1 MPAGVLSP
9 SVHPTLAS
17 APTLSSSLASSSH
30 PLFSK
35 RSQSYH
41 PCLVPWSFLV
51 HKTQH
56 THIAISFEGY
66 ALFIQSSDF
75 YSFCYPPL
83 PSHCPTPTPP
93 TTHTFI
99 LLGPQVGGQ
108 SGAEKFFIGWSWCR
122 WFHALLLGLVFLICG
137 IRNMTQMNLSMKQ
150 KQIHRHREHT
160 CGCQGGWLE
169 GRLWLGLAHVSYY
182 T

>member
-1 MPAGVLSP
+1 MCLLGCSALLSIP
-9 SVHPTLAS
+9 PWPQHPL
-17 APTLSSSLASSSH
+17 SLALLLLPPIPYSPKGHSLTIPAWSH
-30 PLFSK
+30 GPFLFTK
-35 RSQSYH
+35 
-41 PCLVPWSFLV
+41 
-51 HKTQH
+51 QH

-93 TTHTFI
+93 NTHTFI

-137 IRNMTQMNLSMKQ
+137 I
-150 KQIHRHREHT
+150 
-160 CGCQGGWLE
+160 
-169 GRLWLGLAHVSYY
+169 
-182 T
+182 